1 MFGKS
6 MKKTRKL
13 SSRFVLLFS
22 AVTLPLLLI
31 LFAVGHYA
39 QDVVLT
45 QVANSYQN
53 LVNSNLNM
61 IDRSLDDI
69 TTNMVYNVDHD
80 ENFQKFGQTGL
91 SDSEYYFAQM
101 ELIQRNSAYRS
112 YYHTVDMFYVYS
124 KPNNVLATTNV
135 MTDTDHDQVSSWITQ
150 TLNNQEALRPLMYQW
165 TVIQIGQEHYLHRV
179 VSDDTSNNAYIGALI
194 SMNTLKLPLKDVRT
208 GGDVLFADKDGMIL
222 SQPSG
227 SLSKEFRLPADKLA
241 QNTSFSY
248 SDGGKKL
255 FIITSQSPLSGISM
269 AVVLPY
275 SDLLKG
281 LKQFQTVINL
291 LPLFVL
297 VILLIYLFVFRR
309 IILTPI
315 LQLLGTI
322 RRVKDGDM
330 EMKLPESQITEF
342 AIINHTFNNMMD
354 EIKDLKID
362 VYEERLNAQKAEL
375 KHLQMQINPHFFLNT
390 MNIIFQLADLKRYEL
405 VKKTVRHMVGYFRF
419 MLGTSRDT
427 ITLSQELEHIRN
439 YLEIQKMRY
448 QDSFDFEIACTEE
461 LLDARIPSLLI
472 QPFVENAMIHGMS
485 VKGEPFLLQIM
496 AARDVDSVDRML
508 IEVKDNGKGISAGL
522 MEELAADHY
531 KPSSEDNH
539 IGIWNVKKRAAMR
552 YGSLAR
558 IYFQPNEIKGLVV
571 RLILPIDYRREQDEH
586 GADAG
591 R

>member
-1 MFGKS
+1 MFAKS
-6 MKKTRKL
+6 IKKTRKL

-22 AVTLPLLLI
+22 AVTLPLLII

-124 KPNNVLATTNV
+124 VPNQVLATTNV
-135 MTDTDHDQVSSWITQ
+135 ITDTDHDQVSSWITE
-150 TLNNQEALRPLMYQW
+150 TLNSPEALRPLMYQW
-165 TVIQIGQEHYLHRV
+165 TIVQIGQEYYLHRV

-208 GGDVLFADKDGMIL
+208 GGDVLFAGNDGMIL
-222 SQPSG
+222 SKPSD
-227 SLSKEFRLPADKLA
+227 SLSKDFRLPADKLA

-248 SDGGKKL
+248 SDGGRKL

-291 LPLFVL
+291 LPLFAL

-330 EMKLPESQITEF
+330 EMKLPESPITEF
-342 AIINHTFNNMMD
+342 DIINHTFNNMMD

-375 KHLQMQINPHFFLNT
+375 KHLQTQINPHFFLNT

-448 QDSFDFEIACTEE
+448 QDSFDFEIGCAEE
-461 LLDARIPSLLI
+461 LLDARIPSLLV
-472 QPFVENAMIHGMS
+472 QPFVENAMLHGMS
-485 VKGEPFLLQIM
+485 VKGEPFLLQIT
-496 AARDVDSVDRML
+496 AARAEDSAERML
-508 IEVKDNGKGISAGL
+508 IEVKDNGKGMSPEL
-522 MEELAADHY
+522 MEELASDQY
-531 KPSSEDNH
+531 KPASDDNH

-552 YGSLAR
+552 YASLAR
-558 IYFQPNEIKGLVV
+558 ISFQPNDPKGLAV
-571 RLILPIDYRREQDEH
+571 RLLLPIDLTKEQDEH

>member
-6 MKKTRKL
+6 MKKTKKL

-31 LFAVGHYA
+31 LFAAGHYA

-80 ENFQKFGQTGL
+80 ENFQKFGQIGL

-135 MTDTDHDQVSSWITQ
+135 ISDTDHDQVSSWITQ
-150 TLNNQEALRPLMYQW
+150 TLNNAEELHPLLYQW
-165 TVIQIGQEHYLHRV
+165 KIVKIGQDYYLHRV
-179 VSDDTSNNAYIGALI
+179 VSDDTTNNAYIGALI

-208 GGDVLFADKDGMIL
+208 GGDVLFAGEDGMIL
-222 SQPSG
+222 SKPSG
-227 SLSKEFRLPADKLA
+227 SLSKDFRLPADKLA
-241 QNTSFSY
+241 RNTSFSY

-255 FIITSQSPLSGISM
+255 FVITSKSPLSGISM

-281 LKQFQTVINL
+281 LKQFQTIINL

-297 VILLIYLFVFRR
+297 IILLVYLFVFRR
-309 IILTPI
+309 IILAPI

-330 EMKLPESQITEF
+330 EMKLPDSPITEF

-375 KHLQMQINPHFFLNT
+375 KHLQTQINPHFFLNT

-448 QDSFDFEIACTEE
+448 QDTFEFEIGCAEE
-461 LLDARIPSLLI
+461 LLDARIPSLLV
-472 QPFVENAMIHGMS
+472 QPFAENAMIHGMS
-485 VKGEPFLLQIM
+485 VKGEPFLLQIT
-496 AARDVDSVDRML
+496 ALRDAEDSGLMQ
-508 IEVKDNGKGISAGL
+508 IEVKDNGRGL
-522 MEELAADHY
+522 SEERMEELASEQY
-531 KPSSEDNH
+531 KPSSDDNH

-558 IYFQPNEIKGLVV
+558 ISFRPNEPKGLAI
-571 RLILPIDYRREQDEH
+571 RLTLPIDHTKERDEH

>member
-1 MFGKS
+1 MIGKS
-6 MKKTRKL
+6 IKKTKKL

-45 QVANSYQN
+45 QVANSYQS

-124 KPNNVLATTNV
+124 KTNDVLATTNV
-135 MTDTDHDQVSSWITQ
+135 MTDTDHDLVSGWITG
-150 TLNNQEALRPLMYQW
+150 TLKNPEAVRQLMYQW
-165 TVIQIGQEHYLHRV
+165 TVVKIGEEYYLHRV

-208 GGDVLFADKDGMIL
+208 GGDVLFAGKDGMIL
-222 SQPSG
+222 SKPSA
-227 SLSKEFRLPADKLA
+227 SLSKDFRLPADKLTR
-241 QNTSFSY
+241 NTSFSY
-248 SDGGKKL
+248 SDGGRKL

-297 VILLIYLFVFRR
+297 IILLIYLFVFRKM
-309 IILTPI
+309 ILTPI

-330 EMKLPESQITEF
+330 EMKLPDSPITEF

-354 EIKDLKID
+354 EIKDLKIG

-375 KHLQMQINPHFFLNT
+375 KHLQTQINPHFFLNT

-427 ITLSQELEHIRN
+427 IMLSQELEHIRN

-448 QDSFDFEIACTEE
+448 QDTFDFEIGCAEE
-461 LLDARIPSLLI
+461 LLDARIPSLLV

-485 VKGEPFLLQIM
+485 VKGEPFLLEIT
-496 AARDVDSVDRML
+496 AARHKDEPGRMVV
-508 IEVKDNGKGISAGL
+508 EVKDNGKGIGAEL
-522 MEELAADHY
+522 MEELGSEHY
-531 KPSSEDNH
+531 KPSSDDGH

-552 YGSLAR
+552 YANLAR
-558 IYFQPNEIKGLVV
+558 ISFRPNEPKGLAV
-571 RLILPIDYRREQDEH
+571 RLVLPIDHRKEQDEH

>member
-6 MKKTRKL
+6 MKKTKKL

-31 LFAVGHYA
+31 LFAAGHYA

-124 KPNNVLATTNV
+124 KPNDVLATTNV
-135 MTDTDHDQVSSWITQ
+135 ISDTDHDQVSSWITQ
-150 TLNNQEALRPLMYQW
+150 TLNNAEELHPLLYQW
-165 TVIQIGQEHYLHRV
+165 KIVKIGQDYYLHRV
-179 VSDDTSNNAYIGALI
+179 VSDDTTNNAYIGALI

-208 GGDVLFADKDGMIL
+208 GGDVLFAGEDGMIL
-222 SQPSG
+222 SKPSD
-227 SLSKEFRLPADKLA
+227 SLSKDFRLPADKLA
-241 QNTSFSY
+241 RNTSFSY

-255 FIITSQSPLSGISM
+255 FVITSKSPLSGISM

-281 LKQFQTVINL
+281 LKQFQTIINL

-297 VILLIYLFVFRR
+297 IILLVYLFVFRR
-309 IILTPI
+309 IILAPI

-330 EMKLPESQITEF
+330 EMKLPDSPITEF

-375 KHLQMQINPHFFLNT
+375 KHLQTQINPHFFLNT

-448 QDSFDFEIACTEE
+448 QDTFEFEIGCAEE
-461 LLDARIPSLLI
+461 LRDARIPSLLV
-472 QPFVENAMIHGMS
+472 QPFAENAMIHGMS
-485 VKGEPFLLQIM
+485 VKGEPFLLQITAM
-496 AARDVDSVDRML
+496 RDDEDSGLMQ
-508 IEVKDNGKGISAGL
+508 IEVKDNGKGLSEER
-522 MEELAADHY
+522 MEELASELY
-531 KPSSEDNH
+531 KPSSDDNH

-552 YGSLAR
+552 YGNRAR
-558 IYFQPNEIKGLVV
+558 ISFRPNEPKGLAI
-571 RLILPIDYRREQDEH
+571 RLTLPIDHTKERDED